1 MQGSPCKGPHSDFL
15 RSLTLD
21 GAGMRRSV
29 APSPNILLNLL
40 RASAAHTRDYFP
52 FTRKD
57 RTSAS
62 CVALLFC
69 GAETFCK
76 DVAGLLSPRPRFLS
90 CRKERNQRFAKE
102 EVSSLE
108 TPLRGKTAPL
118 LSALSYFS
126 VCGPENGQSP
136 FSKLLR
142 RKILSPPDCSASR
155 RMSGIA
161 PTTSGSKRLR
171 HLCFSLG
178 SGVSKGACPF
188 RRKSKNQKVFGA
200 PFVHFLAIGNGP
212 RGAGAGSPP
221 ANRSLQ
227 GLPCNK

>member
-108 TPLRGKTAPL
+108 TPLRGT
-118 LSALSYFS
+118 
-126 VCGPENGQSP
+126 SP
-136 FSKLLR
+136 RELR
-142 RKILSPPDCSASR
+142 LAKFSPPVCSASR

-161 PTTSGSKRLR
+161 PTTSSSRVPLSNA
-171 HLCFSLG
+171 LTADMQ
-178 SGVSKGACPF
+178 SGFQKGLAPF
-188 RRKSKNQKVFGA
+188 VKFFKLLNSKNQKVFGA

-221 ANRSLQ
+221 ANRSL
-227 GLPCNK
+227 

>member
-40 RASAAHTRDYFP
+40 RASAARTRDYFP

-108 TPLRGKTAPL
+108 TPLRGRP
-118 LSALSYFS
+118 
-126 VCGPENGQSP
+126 
-136 FSKLLR
+136 
-142 RKILSPPDCSASR
+142 
-155 RMSGIA
+155 
-161 PTTSGSKRLR
+161 
-171 HLCFSLG
+171 HLCFLRCPAFLCAVPRMGKAHSPNFSAEKLLP
-178 SGVSKGACPF
+178 SGTSPCEVLSPCLL
-188 RRKSKNQKVFGA
+188 RQQENVRYCTYHFG
-200 PFVHFLAIGNGP
+200 
-212 RGAGAGSPP
+212 
-221 ANRSLQ
+221 Q
-227 GLPCNK
+227 